1 MNDRL
6 LSARRVLDVQVK
18 LRRIAELKLA
28 EFQRQEEVLQ
38 AEEAELTR
46 FLGSESLF
54 VGVLSSSIV
63 RQLRKNGQ
71 KLREIGQEKEKQ
83 EAKVLE
89 CAARVKLSERMI
101 GVLDLEMRRSGEK
114 RELGELIDQFLGRS
128 GASFP

>member
-28 EFQRQEEVLQ
+28 ELQRQEQVLQ